1 MAKLEYKL
9 EDGVAVMTMN
19 EGDNRLNP
27 GMCASLMEML
37 DNIEKETEALTLVVT
52 SGHDRIWCNGFD
64 TDWISACKAENNLE
78 PVKQFLTNN
87 LELRKRLLSYPLIT
101 IAALNGHVFGG
112 GAVYS
117 LCFDFRLMR
126 LDRGFFCIP
135 AIDRGFPILPG
146 TGALMQNVLP
156 MYIVEDAILTGR
168 RFTGAE
174 CAKNHVVLN
183 AYNNDEL
190 MEKVMAFARGL
201 KKGRQIVS
209 EMKKVIND
217 RVLKLMEEDLK
228 YIERGE
234 IRV

>member
-9 EDGVAVMTMN
+9 EDGVAVITMN
-19 EGDNRLNP
+19 EDDNRLNL

-37 DNIEKETEALTLVVT
+37 DKIEKETEAVTLVVA

-78 PVKQFLTNN
+78 PVKQFLANN

-101 IAALNGHVFGG
+101 IAAINGHVFGG

-135 AIDRGFPILPG
+135 AIDRDFPMLPG
-146 TGALMQNVLP
+146 TGALLQNVLP
-156 MYIVEDAILTGR
+156 MYMVEDAVLTGR

-174 CAKNHVVLN
+174 CAANHVVLN

-190 MEKVMAFARGL
+190 MGKVMTFARGL
-201 KKGRQIVS
+201 KKGRRIVS
-209 EMKKVIND
+209 EMKKVING

-234 IRV
+234 LRV

>member
-1 MAKLEYKL
+1 MAKLELKL
-9 EDGVAVMTMN
+9 EGDVAIITMD
-19 EGDNRLNP
+19 EDDNRLNL

-37 DNIEKETEALTLVVT
+37 DKIEKETGAVTLVVA

-78 PVKQFLTNN
+78 PVKQFLSRN
-87 LELRKRLLSYPLIT
+87 LELRKRLLAYPLIT
-101 IAALNGHVFGG
+101 IAAINGHVFGG
-112 GAVYS
+112 GAVFS
-117 LCFDFRLMR
+117 MCFDFRIMR

-135 AIDRGFPILPG
+135 AIDRDFPMLPG
-146 TGALMQNVLP
+146 TGALLQSGMP
-156 MYIVEDAILTGR
+156 MYMVEDAVLTGR

-174 CAKNHVVLN
+174 CVANHVVVN

-201 KKGRQIVS
+201 NKGRRIVS
-209 EMKKVIND
+209 EMKKVING

-228 YIERGE
+228 CIERGE
-234 IRV
+234 LRV